1 MLRWLGQSSRSEP
14 DALRMQECRS
24 LKKSR
29 KTEAKR
35 ETDVKPDNNQ
45 PTNKPF
51 AERFPSRTSAA
62 AKVLG
67 GNVRRLRT
75 DLDLSQADL
84 AKAIR
89 ADQSTIGLIELGRG
103 NPTLLTI
110 EKLARVLRTT
120 VPELLGKPS
129 RSRSRQSAAPRK
141 K

>member
-1 MLRWLGQSSRSEP
+1 
-14 DALRMQECRS
+14 MQESRS
-24 LKKSR
+24 LKKPR

-35 ETDVKPDNNQ
+35 ETDAKPDDDE

-51 AERFPSRTSAA
+51 AERFPSRTSAT

-89 ADQSTIGLIELGRG
+89 ADQSTIGLIELERG

-110 EKLARVLRTT
+110 EKLAKVLRTT
-120 VPELLGKPS
+120 VPELLSKPPRG
-129 RSRSRQSAAPRK
+129 RSRPSGGPREK
-141 K
+141 